1 MGNYE
6 QLKQAVSDVIKTNG
20 NQEIT
25 GAILQNALLTIIST
39 IGNNSTFA
47 GIATPT
53 TNPGTPDAN
62 VFWLAGETGTY
73 SNFAGLKVEDEAAVF
88 YNNNGTWRKFDTGIP
103 SQGKIENTEA
113 KITEVND
120 RVGNTDYVVC
130 SVESII
136 ADKAINIPDYELNT
150 KTRILVK
157 MDSEN
162 TANNATLKINIAGGT
177 IPAKPLFYNGVR
189 VSADNTWDA
198 GAVLDIYFD
207 GTNFQATDWAGAAG
221 GGGNIILEWN
231 TDVTTTRKQVK
242 LAERKG
248 LLQIS
253 YRNGDNKVINEQYV
267 GTTFTDTEWVKDT
280 NWQNMP
286 SKQDVE
292 EIVSKT
298 IGSVEMDLEWKGG
311 TSELKI
317 FYNSNGK
324 EDNVSNIPGATQ
336 FGISKIDIR
345 RYVGYTLYIN
355 SQIYNTGYNLFID
368 ENNSVIEKWQQSISQ
383 GTQEKVVP
391 NNAVFMLLSNAFADA
406 EGEPRNPNPFVSYI
420 PNVVEID
427 KVIVTLS
434 NDVKTLDNEVSKI
447 NNVLYTQ
454 EFSISWN
461 GGVDKTT
468 KKFYDSN
475 GRLNDITNNNQAAYF
490 GAAKVDVSNF
500 EGIELE
506 INSFTGTGIAY
517 NLFVDESGSVLDS
530 WQTTN
535 KLATI
540 VKKNVPI
547 GAKSLLLSS
556 IFYTKDLL
564 ESNIEP
570 YVRTISF
577 DYISSEIPK
586 IIDSTEKVSG
596 LLSQKVKLSDI
607 NTYVGDTL
615 QLFKYAMFMLADYLA
630 YNIDLSVD
638 TTNTTDR
645 KMGKNLERY
654 FEFIGTKEGTFP
666 IYVSVSDRNLNVLF
680 EGRFNINV
688 LSKTNPSTPKNILLI
703 GDSETEGITNNSGI
717 LASENSPYP
726 YSNEVKGLLGNRV
739 SDDVTPAGIN
749 LTNVRLIGTKNTTN
763 GRHEGYG
770 GWTAHNFM
778 AGNSPFWIG
787 GKVDFNAYLAQ
798 DNVYDD
804 VSYKGVDYIYILL
817 GVNNTTNKTIV
828 NGVITL
834 SKDEYKTQII
844 SFLRLIK
851 EQLIE
856 GDGIYK
862 NSNLK
867 VILLNY
873 AYPYIS
879 GRGYH
884 PYGSG
889 KYEAGILTAKGFEE
903 CGNINDSI
911 AQMEEFSSFVSS
923 VRIASQVDSEFGFVY
938 IEKQINSRSE
948 ETEKVSVE
956 QVHFNSMAY
965 KQYGQGVVR
974 DLLGRL

>member
-6 QLKQAVSDVIKTNG
+6 QLKRAVSDVIKTNR

-25 GAILQNALLTIIST
+25 GAILQNALLTIVST
-39 IGNNSTFA
+39 IGDNSTFA

-62 VFWLAGETGTY
+62 VFWLAGKTGTY

-88 YNNNGTWRKFDTGIP
+88 YNKNGTWSKFNTGIP

-136 ADKAINIPDYELNT
+136 ADKAITVPDYELNT

-157 MDSEN
+157 MDSGN

-177 IPAKPLFYNGVR
+177 ISAKPLFYNGVR
-189 VSADNTWDA
+189 ASADNTWDA

-242 LAERKG
+242 SAERKG

-286 SKQDVE
+286 SKQDVDE
-292 EIVSKT
+292 VVSKT
-298 IGSVEMDLEWKGG
+298 IGSVEMDLQWEGG
-311 TSELKI
+311 TPDLKL
-317 FYNSNGK
+317 FYDSNGK
-324 EDNVSNIPGATQ
+324 KDNVSNIPQASQ
-336 FGISKIDIR
+336 LGISKVDIR

-355 SQIYNTGYNLFID
+355 SAIQENGYNLFID
-368 ENNSVIEKWQQSISQ
+368 ENNLVIERWQQDISQ
-383 GTQEKVVP
+383 GAQEKVVP
-391 NNAVFMLLSNAFADA
+391 NNAVFMLLSNAFANKD
-406 EGEPRNPNPFVSYI
+406 GIPRNPNPSVYYI
-420 PNVVEID
+420 PDVGRLDEDVVA
-427 KVIVTLS
+427 LS
-434 NDVKTLDNEVSKI
+434 NDIKAL
-447 NNVLYTQ
+447 
-454 EFSISWN
+454 
-461 GGVDKTT
+461 G
-468 KKFYDSN
+468 
-475 GRLNDITNNNQAAYF
+475 
-490 GAAKVDVSNF
+490 
-500 EGIELE
+500 
-506 INSFTGTGIAY
+506 
-517 NLFVDESGSVLDS
+517 
-530 WQTTN
+530 
-535 KLATI
+535 
-540 VKKNVPI
+540 
-547 GAKSLLLSS
+547 
-556 IFYTKDLL
+556 
-564 ESNIEP
+564 
-570 YVRTISF
+570 
-577 DYISSEIPK
+577 
-586 IIDSTEKVSG
+586 KVSA

-615 QLFKYAMFMLADYLA
+615 QLFKYAMFMIADYSA
-630 YNIDLSVD
+630 YNIDLSID
-638 TTNTTDR
+638 TTNTRDR

-654 FEFIGTKEGTFP
+654 FEFIGTREGTFP

-680 EGRFNINV
+680 EGSFNINV
-688 LSKTNPSTPKNILLI
+688 LPKTNPSTPKNVLLI
-703 GDSETEGITNNSGI
+703 GDSETEGVMNNSGI
-717 LASENSPYP
+717 SASENGLYP
-726 YSNEVKGLLGNRV
+726 YSNEVKGLLGNRK

-763 GRHEGYG
+763 GRNEGYG
-770 GWTAHNFM
+770 GWTADNFM
-778 AGNSPFWIG
+778 KKNSPFWIG

-804 VSYKGVDYIYILL
+804 TSYKGVDYIYILL
-817 GVNNTTNKTIV
+817 GENNKTDKAIV
-828 NGVITL
+828 DGVITI
-834 SKDEYKTQII
+834 SRNDYKTQII

-867 VILLNY
+867 VVLLNY
-873 AYPYIS
+873 AYPYLS

-889 KYEAGILTAKGFEE
+889 KYEIGILGVKSFEE
-903 CGNINDSI
+903 CGNINDSVV
-911 AQMEEFSSFVSS
+911 QMEEFSSFVYS
-923 VRIASQVDSEFGFVY
+923 VRIASQVDSEYGFAY
-938 IEKQINSRSE
+938 IEKQINSRLK

-956 QVHFNSMAY
+956 EVHFNSMAY

>member
-6 QLKQAVSDVIKTNG
+6 QLKRAVSDVIKTNR

-25 GAILQNALLTIIST
+25 GAILQNALLTIVST
-39 IGNNSTFA
+39 IGDNSTFA

-62 VFWLAGETGTY
+62 VFWLAGKTGTY

-88 YNNNGTWRKFDTGIP
+88 YNKNGTWSKFNTGIP

-136 ADKAINIPDYELNT
+136 ADKAITVPDYELNT

-157 MDSEN
+157 MDSGN

-177 IPAKPLFYNGVR
+177 ISAKPLFYNGVR
-189 VSADNTWDA
+189 ASADNTWDA

-242 LAERKG
+242 SAERKG

-286 SKQDVE
+286 SKQDVDE
-292 EIVSKT
+292 VVSKT
-298 IGSVEMDLEWKGG
+298 IGSVEMDLQWEGG
-311 TSELKI
+311 TPDLKL
-317 FYNSNGK
+317 FYDSNGK
-324 EDNVSNIPGATQ
+324 KDNVSNIPQASQ
-336 FGISKIDIR
+336 LGISKVDIR

-355 SQIYNTGYNLFID
+355 SAIQENGYNLFID
-368 ENNSVIEKWQQSISQ
+368 ENNLVIERWQQDISQ
-383 GTQEKVVP
+383 GAQEKVVP
-391 NNAVFMLLSNAFADA
+391 NNAVFMLLSNAFANKD
-406 EGEPRNPNPFVSYI
+406 GIPRNPNPSVYYI
-420 PNVVEID
+420 PDVGRLDKDVVA
-427 KVIVTLS
+427 LS
-434 NDVKTLDNEVSKI
+434 NDIKAL
-447 NNVLYTQ
+447 
-454 EFSISWN
+454 
-461 GGVDKTT
+461 G
-468 KKFYDSN
+468 
-475 GRLNDITNNNQAAYF
+475 
-490 GAAKVDVSNF
+490 
-500 EGIELE
+500 
-506 INSFTGTGIAY
+506 
-517 NLFVDESGSVLDS
+517 
-530 WQTTN
+530 
-535 KLATI
+535 
-540 VKKNVPI
+540 
-547 GAKSLLLSS
+547 
-556 IFYTKDLL
+556 
-564 ESNIEP
+564 
-570 YVRTISF
+570 
-577 DYISSEIPK
+577 
-586 IIDSTEKVSG
+586 KVSA

-615 QLFKYAMFMLADYLA
+615 QLFKYAMFMIADYSA
-630 YNIDLSVD
+630 YNIDLSID
-638 TTNTTDR
+638 TTNTRDR

-654 FEFIGTKEGTFP
+654 FEFIGTREGTFP

-680 EGRFNINV
+680 EGSFNINV
-688 LSKTNPSTPKNILLI
+688 LPKTNPSTPKNVLLI
-703 GDSETEGITNNSGI
+703 GDSETEGVMNNSGI
-717 LASENSPYP
+717 SASENGLYP
-726 YSNEVKGLLGNRV
+726 YSNEVKGLLGNRK

-763 GRHEGYG
+763 GRNEGYG
-770 GWTAHNFM
+770 GWTADNFM
-778 AGNSPFWIG
+778 KKNSPFWIG

-804 VSYKGVDYIYILL
+804 TSYKGVDYIYILL
-817 GVNNTTNKTIV
+817 GENNKTDKAIV
-828 NGVITL
+828 DGVITI
-834 SKDEYKTQII
+834 SRNDYKTQII

-867 VILLNY
+867 VVLLNY
-873 AYPYIS
+873 AYPYLS

-889 KYEAGILTAKGFEE
+889 KYEIGILGVKSFEE
-903 CGNINDSI
+903 CGNINDSVV
-911 AQMEEFSSFVSS
+911 QMEEFSSFVYS
-923 VRIASQVDSEFGFVY
+923 VRIASQVDSEYGFAY
-938 IEKQINSRSE
+938 IEKQINSRLK

-956 QVHFNSMAY
+956 EVHFNSMAY

>member
-1 MGNYE
+1 MGNYK

-62 VFWLAGETGTY
+62 VFWLAGKTGTY

-88 YNNNGTWRKFDTGIP
+88 YNNNGTWSKFNTGIP

-136 ADKAINIPDYELNT
+136 ADKAITIPDYELNA

-177 IPAKPLFYNGVR
+177 ISAKPLFYNGVR

-242 LAERKG
+242 SAERKG

-298 IGSVEMDLEWKGG
+298 IGSVELDLQWEGG
-311 TSELKI
+311 TPDLK
-317 FYNSNGK
+317 FYYDSNGNK
-324 EDNVSNIPGATQ
+324 KNISYNPQAAQ
-336 FGISKIDIR
+336 FGISKIYIK

-355 SQIYNTGYNLFID
+355 SLIYENGYNLFID
-368 ENNSVIEKWQQSISQ
+368 ENNSVIEKWQQGLSQ
-383 GTQEKVVP
+383 GTQKKVVP
-391 NNAVFMLLSNAFADA
+391 NNAVFLLLSNDFANKDST
-406 EGEPRNPNPFVSYI
+406 PRNPNPFVYYI
-420 PNVVEID
+420 PDVARID
-427 KVIVTLS
+427 KDVVALS
-434 NDVKTLDNEVSKI
+434 NDIKTL
-447 NNVLYTQ
+447 
-454 EFSISWN
+454 
-461 GGVDKTT
+461 G
-468 KKFYDSN
+468 
-475 GRLNDITNNNQAAYF
+475 
-490 GAAKVDVSNF
+490 
-500 EGIELE
+500 
-506 INSFTGTGIAY
+506 
-517 NLFVDESGSVLDS
+517 
-530 WQTTN
+530 
-535 KLATI
+535 
-540 VKKNVPI
+540 
-547 GAKSLLLSS
+547 
-556 IFYTKDLL
+556 
-564 ESNIEP
+564 
-570 YVRTISF
+570 
-577 DYISSEIPK
+577 
-586 IIDSTEKVSG
+586 KVSA

-615 QLFKYAMFMLADYLA
+615 QLFKYAMFMLADYSA
-630 YNIDLSVD
+630 YNIDISVD
-638 TTNTTDR
+638 TTNITDR

-680 EGRFNINV
+680 EGSFNINV

-703 GDSETEGITNNSGI
+703 GDSETEGVTNNSGI
-717 LASENSPYP
+717 SASEKSHYP

-763 GRHEGYG
+763 GRNEGYG
-770 GWTAHNFM
+770 AWTANNFM
-778 AGNSPFWIG
+778 GSSSPFWIG
-787 GKVDFNAYLAQ
+787 GKVDLNAYLAQ
-798 DNVYDD
+798 DKIYDD
-804 VSYKGVDYIYILL
+804 TSYKGVDYIYILL
-817 GVNNTTNKTIV
+817 GANNTTNKSIV
-828 NGVITL
+828 DGVITI
-834 SKDEYKTQII
+834 SKDGYKTQII

-851 EQLIE
+851 KQLIE
-856 GDGIYK
+856 GEGIYK

-867 VILLNY
+867 VVLLNY

-884 PYGSG
+884 PYGSD
-889 KYEAGILTAKGFEE
+889 KYVAGILSAKSFEE

-923 VRIASQVDSEFGFVY
+923 VRIASQVDSEYGFVY
-938 IEKQINSRSE
+938 IEKQINSRLE

>member
-25 GAILQNALLTIIST
+25 GTILQNALLTIIST

-73 SNFAGLKVEDEAAVF
+73 SSFAGLKVEDEAAVF
-88 YNNNGTWRKFDTGIP
+88 YNNNGKWRKYDTGIP

-113 KITEVND
+113 KITKVNE

-136 ADKAINIPDYELNT
+136 ADKAITIPHYELNT

-162 TANNATLKINIAGGT
+162 TANNATLKINIASGT

-207 GTNFQATDWAGAAG
+207 GTNFQATDWAGGAG

-311 TSELKI
+311 TPDLKL
-317 FYNSNGK
+317 FYDYNGNK
-324 EDNVSNIPGATQ
+324 TDVSNNPRAGQ

-355 SQIYNTGYNLFID
+355 SQIFENGYNLFVD
-368 ENNSVIEKWQQSISQ
+368 ERNSVIERWQQTLPQ
-383 GTQEKVVP
+383 MAQKKVVP
-391 NNAVFMLLSNAFADA
+391 NNAVFLLLTNGFANNDSS
-406 EGEPRNPNPFVSYI
+406 PRNPNPFVSYI
-420 PNVVEID
+420 PNVNRID
-427 KVIVTLS
+427 KDVVALS

-447 NNVLYTQ
+447 NKVLP
-454 EFSISWN
+454 E
-461 GGVDKTT
+461 
-468 KKFYDSN
+468 
-475 GRLNDITNNNQAAYF
+475 
-490 GAAKVDVSNF
+490 
-500 EGIELE
+500 
-506 INSFTGTGIAY
+506 
-517 NLFVDESGSVLDS
+517 
-530 WQTTN
+530 
-535 KLATI
+535 
-540 VKKNVPI
+540 
-547 GAKSLLLSS
+547 
-556 IFYTKDLL
+556 
-564 ESNIEP
+564 
-570 YVRTISF
+570 
-577 DYISSEIPK
+577 
-586 IIDSTEKVSG
+586 IIDSAEKFPS

-615 QLFKYAMFMLADYLA
+615 QLFKYAMFMLADYSA

-638 TTNTTDR
+638 TTNTAER
-645 KMGKNLERY
+645 RMGKNLERY
-654 FEFIGTKEGTFP
+654 FEFIGTKVGTFP
-666 IYVSVSDRNLNVLF
+666 IYVSVADRNLNVLF
-680 EGRFNINV
+680 EGSFNINV

-717 LASENSPYP
+717 SASENSPYP

-749 LTNVRLIGTKNTTN
+749 LTNVRLIGTKNATN
-763 GRHEGYG
+763 GRNEGYG
-770 GWTAHNFM
+770 GWTANNFM
-778 AGNSPFWIG
+778 GGSSPFWIG
-787 GKVDFNAYLAQ
+787 SKVDFNAYLAQ
-798 DNVYDD
+798 DNIYDD
-804 VSYKGVDYIYILL
+804 TSYKGVDYIYILL
-817 GVNNTTNKTIV
+817 GANNTTNKTIV
-828 NGVITL
+828 DGVITI

-851 EQLIE
+851 KQLIE
-856 GDGIYK
+856 GEGIYK

-884 PYGSG
+884 PYGSS
-889 KYEAGILTAKGFEE
+889 KYEAGILSAKSFEE

-923 VRIASQVDSEFGFVY
+923 VRIASQVDSEYGFVY
-938 IEKQINSRSE
+938 IEKQINSRLK